1 MLLDGSFSK
10 DVLNILDALKMTR
23 RRRIQ
28 QGRFARPPMLYRPL

>member
-10 DVLNILDALKMTR
+10 DVLNILDALKITR

-28 QGRFARPPMLYRPL
+28 QGEGAEGDWTA